1 MPSDT
6 GTRKRRKK
14 AVEVVVAPSSF
25 PAPSSVDL
33 DKPSSNTRSGS
44 VSNNTNITTETKRK
58 GIDIDFNETARE
70 IHQLG
75 STQFIGKQKRQY
87 EHEQYRALTGRDR
100 KKQKVPVKI
109 VRGLKKAAAK
119 REERQKQELKESGV
133 VTAKNTENTSSG
145 KKYNKQN
152 RKDIDNH
159 GPAPNIGFTKRGVYH
174 VSNAPK

>member
-1 MPSDT
+1 MSIDT
-6 GTRKRRKK
+6 GKKKRRKK
-14 AVEVVVAPSSF
+14 PVEVVVAPSSF
-25 PAPSSVDL
+25 PVSLSVDS
-33 DKPSSNTRSGS
+33 DKPNSKSGS
-44 VSNNTNITTETKRK
+44 VSNNANITTETSRK

-87 EHEQYRALTGRDR
+87 EDEQYRALTGRDR

-119 REERQKQELKESGV
+119 REERLKQELKESGV
-133 VTAKNTENTSSG
+133 VTAKNRENTSFG

-152 RKDIDNH
+152 RKDINNH
-159 GPAPNIGFTKRGVYH
+159 GPAPNIGFTKKGVYH
-174 VSNAPK
+174 VSSAPK